1 MTPTKSHGMGV
12 VVLSL
17 LAGLTLMIVP
27 LPEWARLL
35 RPEWLSLVLI
45 YWVLALPHRIG
56 MGVAWCMG
64 LLLDVMRDT
73 LLGQHA
79 LALVIIAFIVLQLHQ
94 RLRLFPLWQQSLV
107 IFVLLLIQTVVIFW
121 IKGIIG
127 EAPGFWY
134 TLIPAVMS
142 ALVWSLVF
150 ITLRHIRRLY
160 KVS

>member
-1 MTPTKSHGMGV
+1 MKSSKSQGMGIV
-12 VVLSL
+12 ALSFL
-17 LAGLTLMIVP
+17 VALTLAIIP

-35 RPEWLSLVLI
+35 RPEWVSLVLI
-45 YWVLALPHRIG
+45 YWILALPHRIG

-79 LALVIIAFIVLQLHQ
+79 LALALTAFIVIHIHQ
-94 RLRLFPLWQQSLV
+94 RLRLFPLWQQSII
-107 IFVLLLIQTVVIFW
+107 IFILLLIQTVIIFW

-127 EAPGFWY
+127 EAPSFKY
-134 TLIPAVMS
+134 TLLPPLTS
-142 ALVWSLVF
+142 ALFWSVVF
-150 ITLRHIRRLY
+150 ILLRHVRRLY

>member
-1 MTPTKSHGMGV
+1 MK
-12 VVLSL
+12 LSKPQGTGIILLSFL
-17 LAGLTLMIVP
+17 LALILAIIP

-35 RPEWLSLVLI
+35 RPEWVSLVLI

-56 MGVAWCMG
+56 IGVAWVMG
-64 LLLDVMRDT
+64 LLLDVMRDS

-79 LALVIIAFIVLQLHQ
+79 LALALTAFLVFQIHQ

-107 IFVLLLIQTVVIFW
+107 VFVLLLIQTIIIFW
-121 IKGIIG
+121 IKGVTG

-134 TLIPAVMS
+134 ILLPALTS
-142 ALVWSLVF
+142 ALFWSAVF
-150 ITLRHIRRLY
+150 ILLRHVRRLY

>member
-1 MTPTKSHGMGV
+1 MKLSKSQGMGV
-12 VVLSL
+12 VALSL
-17 LAGLTLMIVP
+17 IIALTLMIVP
-27 LPEWARLL
+27 IPEWARLL

-79 LALVIIAFIVLQLHQ
+79 LALVLIAFFVLQFHQ
-94 RLRLFPLWQQSLV
+94 RLRLFPLWQQSFV
-107 IFVLLLIQTVVIFW
+107 IFVLLLIQTIIIFW

-134 TLIPAVMS
+134 TLLPALMS

-150 ITLRHIRRLY
+150 ITLRHVRRLY

>member
-1 MTPTKSHGMGV
+1 MKFSKSQGMGV
-12 VVLSL
+12 VAFSL
-17 LAGLTLMIVP
+17 LIALTLMIVP
-27 LPEWARLL
+27 IPEWARLL
-35 RPEWLSLVLI
+35 RPEWLSLVVI

-79 LALVIIAFIVLQLHQ
+79 LAMVIIAFIVLQIHQ
-94 RLRLFPLWQQSLV
+94 RLRLFPLWQQSIV
-107 IFVLLLIQTVVIFW
+107 IFFLLLIQTIIIFW

-134 TLIPAVMS
+134 ILLPALTS
-142 ALVWSLVF
+142 ALLWSVVF
-150 ITLRHIRRLY
+150 ITLRHVRRVY